1 MNIKEVAEAAGVS
14 VATIS
19 RVLNHPQKVQPETR
33 NHVLEVMRQLDYQPN
48 WFARGLNIGKT
59 GTIALL
65 IPSIEDH
72 GFLDI
77 VTGVETIARRKEH
90 TVLLCNTHANAQE
103 EANCTKMVMNRQVD
117 GIIVVSS
124 CLDTTSAQAL
134 LTPGCPLVHVGS
146 RPPITCKNI
155 CFVDYKKGTYQ
166 MTSHFIKLGHREIT
180 LLLDNTAFSEMD
192 AMAAGYLAALQ
203 EHGLSHPQN
212 ILRTDNSVQ
221 GGYLI
226 ARKLLQNRTLPR
238 ALITASDEQAFGIA
252 KAVMDEHLRIPED
265 LALACLKDSQVTSI
279 LNPPLTALEVPAHRL
294 GLVAARM
301 LFDQIENHEASSPPQ
316 EIILQPTLKVR
327 RSCGNT
333 NPIYE
338 LFN

>member
-1 MNIKEVAEAAGVS
+1 MNIKKVAEAAGVS

-33 NHVLEVMRQLDYQPN
+33 NHVLEVMRQLDYHPN

-72 GFLDI
+72 GFLDV

-103 EANCTKMVMNRQVD
+103 EENCIKMVLDRQVD
-117 GIIVVSS
+117 GVIVVASQ
-124 CLDTTSAQAL
+124 LDASSAQAL
-134 LTPGCPLVHVGS
+134 LSSGHPWVHVG
-146 RPPITCKNI
+146 RKPPIECKNV
-155 CFVDYKKGTYQ
+155 CFVDYEKGAYQ
-166 MTSHFIKLGHREIT
+166 MTTHFIRQGHREIT
-180 LLLDNTAFSEMD
+180 LLLDHTGFSGLD
-192 AMAAGYLAALQ
+192 AMMAGYLAALQ
-203 EHGLSHPQN
+203 DHGLSGSQN
-212 ILRTDNSVQ
+212 ILRTENSVQ

-226 ARKLLQNRTLPR
+226 ARKLMQSNTLPR

-252 KAVMDEHLRIPED
+252 KAAMDEQVRIPED

-279 LNPPLTALEVPAHRL
+279 LNPPLTALEIPAHRL

-301 LFDQIENHEASSPPQ
+301 LFDQIENHDTPGSPQ

-327 RSCGNT
+327 RSCGNI

-338 LFN
+338 VFG

>member
-1 MNIKEVAEAAGVS
+1 MNIKEVAKAAGVS

-19 RVLNHPQKVQPETR
+19 RVLNHPHKVQPETR
-33 NHVLEVMRQLDYQPN
+33 NHVLEIMRQLDYQPN

-59 GTIALL
+59 GSIALL
-65 IPSIEDH
+65 IPSIADH

-103 EANCTKMVMNRQVD
+103 EANCIKMVLNRQVD

-124 CLDTTSAQAL
+124 CLDATSAQAL
-134 LTPGCPLVHVGS
+134 LTSGYPWVHVGS
-146 RPPITCKNI
+146 HPPIPCRNI
-155 CFVDYKKGTYQ
+155 CFADYEKGAYQ

-192 AMAAGYLAALQ
+192 AMSAGYLAALR
-203 EHGLSHPQN
+203 EHSLLLTQN

-226 ARKLLQNRTLPR
+226 ARKLLQSNSFPP
-238 ALITASDEQAFGIA
+238 ALITSSDEQAFGIA
-252 KAVMDEHLRIPED
+252 KAAMDEHLRIPED

-301 LFDQIENHEASSPPQ
+301 LFDQIESHDTASPPQ
-316 EIILQPTLKVR
+316 EIILQPTLKIR
-327 RSCGNT
+327 RSCGNI

-338 LFN
+338 LFG